1 MKKKKIK
8 PINLT
13 INRKKII
20 LKDNCINSISKSNIS
35 TAYYSSIKKN
45 KNSKTIEPYEDI
57 NNKFV
62 SNFNGLN
69 SPQNIS
75 NSSQNRLLISFKHI
89 NTEERNEIE
98 NTTDINFNNI
108 MHPQK
113 SFVYKRKNIN
123 YNNNINRKNNIL
135 LNDYRK
141 RVMKLFLSSFRTY
154 ILTFL
159 RKHFYSFIRNI
170 TFLIMKKELF
180 YKSNEKIKTKKVKMN
195 KCNNYRLNRSY
206 DNVKLLN
213 NEKYRNKEYIENTN
227 KNKYIGINPLTDM
240 RKDKENY
247 KYKFIHL
254 SRNNQSV
261 LIDQKNNRYNNNS
274 PNYTN
279 IINSHG
285 KFYEYKNIFISLDNK
300 TNKYVNKNYKQYECF
315 SKKIKDI
322 ITIDKRMSIRINYI
336 FFIPKKQRRCENISE
351 EHLLKINNSL
361 NISQIYSFE
370 YLSNKSD
377 NIFNQKEKQT
387 IISREEEKIK
397 NIFDIIDNIYILK
410 EKRLL
415 IYILKVIKLVININK
430 IIKMNIF
437 RKIGLT
443 IKDERKL
450 SSGIFL
456 LDDKMIFSTDN
467 FDNLKD
473 EKDN

>member
-13 INRKKII
+13 INRKKTI
-20 LKDNCINSISKSNIS
+20 LKNNCINSISKSNIS

-69 SPQNIS
+69 SPQNMT

-123 YNNNINRKNNIL
+123 INYNNNINRKNIIL

-261 LIDQKNNRYNNNS
+261 LIDQNNNRYNNNS

-300 TNKYVNKNYKQYECF
+300 TNKYAN
-315 SKKIKDI
+315 
-322 ITIDKRMSIRINYI
+322 
-336 FFIPKKQRRCENISE
+336 
-351 EHLLKINNSL
+351 
-361 NISQIYSFE
+361 
-370 YLSNKSD
+370 
-377 NIFNQKEKQT
+377 
-387 IISREEEKIK
+387 
-397 NIFDIIDNIYILK
+397 
-410 EKRLL
+410 
-415 IYILKVIKLVININK
+415 
-430 IIKMNIF
+430 
-437 RKIGLT
+437 
-443 IKDERKL
+443 
-450 SSGIFL
+450 
-456 LDDKMIFSTDN
+456 
-467 FDNLKD
+467 
-473 EKDN
+473 